1 MCLMTIMMVFS
12 MSAYA
17 LDKKDGVYQIGTAD
31 DLIAFAELVNG
42 GETSADAVL
51 TADIDKGNDGTMIGK
66 DGVDYQGTF
75 DGQGHSIT
83 INMFSA
89 GANGTAVFRN
99 IGASAIIRNLK
110 VQGTITTD
118 MKYAAGIAAWS
129 RGTIEGCYID
139 LNIVSGVA
147 GDATHGGV
155 AGVTYQGAMI
165 INCLAKFTING
176 ATTTNCGGIVGW
188 CSERTN
194 IINCLVIND
203 GSEFQVDGNSGT
215 IGRNDGNLLTVNLE
229 NYTAD
234 IYDNR
239 PGGASTNNY
248 ATNAWG
254 NTKCVTIVPYDDLAS
269 GQICYQLN
277 NDQSHIAWVQKIGT
291 DPFPVPAAFGGGQVY
306 ASGTTNCDGKSRG

>member
-51 TADIDKGNDGTMIGK
+51 TADIDKGTDGTMIGK

-165 INCLAKFTING
+165 TNCLAKITING
-176 ATTTNCGGIVGW
+176 ATSTNSGGVAGW
-188 CSERTN
+188 CDGRTN

-203 GSEFQVDGNSGT
+203 DSSF
-215 IGRNDGNLLTVNLE
+215 
-229 NYTAD
+229 NYHRT
-234 IYDNR
+234 
-239 PGGASTNNY
+239 
-248 ATNAWG
+248 
-254 NTKCVTIVPYDDLAS
+254 
-269 GQICYQLN
+269 
-277 NDQSHIAWVQKIGT
+277 
-291 DPFPVPAAFGGGQVY
+291 
-306 ASGTTNCDGKSRG
+306 